1 MSYHG
6 SSRGWLGWRWGVLE
20 LMPPKEFMQSQNGL
34 FTVVVYNSQVTS
46 FREAKPWNPAL
57 NMCILCCHEEKG
69 NVCKSLSCFSIKEG
83 ELALILPTPDLSAKS
98 KRALGSAL
106 LFAYSNNTEHLPCA
120 TDGWYTYV
128 PKGIQKSRQHKTAR

>member
-1 MSYHG
+1 M
-6 SSRGWLGWRWGVLE
+6 
-20 LMPPKEFMQSQNGL
+20 PKEKPL
-34 FTVVVYNSQVTS
+34 LTVEEMLAIGITDK
-46 FREAKPWNPAL
+46 AKPWNPAL

-83 ELALILPTPDLSAKS
+83 ELVLILPTPDLSAKS

-106 LFAYSNNTEHLPCA
+106 LFAYSNNMEHLPCA

-128 PKGIQKSRQHKTAR
+128 NSEELTA